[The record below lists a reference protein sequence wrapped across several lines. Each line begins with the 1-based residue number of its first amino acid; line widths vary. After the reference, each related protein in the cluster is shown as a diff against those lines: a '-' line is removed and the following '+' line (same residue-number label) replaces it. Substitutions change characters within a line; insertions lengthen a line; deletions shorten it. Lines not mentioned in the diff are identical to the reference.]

1 MTKNIIISYNEA
13 DESFLMA
20 LFKKLQISVYP
31 TKPKLE
37 DLENRLLPQQRQVW
51 ENLKTAIQEANEGE
65 AAAYSLEDLLT
76 EYEHEN
82 TTHQT
87 VC

>member
-20 LFKKLQISVYP
+20 LFKKLQIVVHP
-31 TKPKLE
+31 TKPNLE
-37 DLENRLLPQQRQVW
+37 ELEARLLPKQRQVW
-51 ENLKTAIQEANEGE
+51 GNLKTAIQEADNGS

-76 EYEHEN
+76 DYEHEN
-82 TTHQT
+82 NNK
-87 VC
+87 